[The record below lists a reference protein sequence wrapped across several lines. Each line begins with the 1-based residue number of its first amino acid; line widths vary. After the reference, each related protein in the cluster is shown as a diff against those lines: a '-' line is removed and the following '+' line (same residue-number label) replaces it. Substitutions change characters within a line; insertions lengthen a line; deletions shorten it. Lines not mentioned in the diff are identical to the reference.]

1 MQPREKTAYELGRL
15 AGYLEGLQDA
25 ADLIGAALRD
35 EEGRA
40 T

>member
-15 AGYLEGLQDA
+15 AGNLEGLQTAVDM
-25 ADLIGAALRD
+25 IEGALRD